1 MSKRI
6 LLTTISVL
14 VVLLLSLAIVAPA
27 SADQS
32 VTVTVLDSQG
42 NAIPSVTVQ
51 FSQNNFSTYVSTTT
65 NGAGVA
71 TKDLADGTWKVR
83 ALYHNTSAIQT
94 LDTNDSNSL
103 TFYTSQSEARVYK
116 HDGTPFPDVLV
127 RFSPSSG
134 FGVYVSANTDSTG
147 LATAELFPATV
158 YLRAS
163 VSGTSADQSM
173 ALAGDSTSYGQS
185 SLVTFYTSESRVVV
199 QNCSG
204 SPKIEGARAQ
214 FFHDGTHGTYVSV
227 YTDANGVA
235 STELFPGSHDVQASM
250 NFTAEIKT
258 YTLAGDGK
266 TAGQSTTTTFNPTKV
281 AFAYNGPIHIW
292 TGSYWATFTNPSYM
306 FSATVKFRFGGGGG
320 YEVDVPISGCE
331 MEKTAVTIKLLDS
344 GSHGLDGGIAQ
355 YNLGGWQTAGTT
367 NSDGEVFVLIDGL
380 QNTLAFRMYWEDT
393 YIQKN
398 QNVSVD
404 STVVFQTVL
413 VKMELHSSSGAQLEG
428 EGQVNSG
435 AWKTLGNT
443 PTAGKEL
450 LPKTYAFRIYYE
462 DTYIQKNQNV
472 DDGNTLVVFDTVLVK
487 MELHSSLGAQL
498 TGEGQVNS
506 GSWKTLGDT
515 PTAGKELL
523 PKTYAFR
530 IYYEDTYIQKNQN
543 VADDPLVVF
552 ETVRVQMELHSS
564 SGAQLTGEGQVNSG
578 NWKTMGLTP
587 TASNDGGKELLPK
600 TYAFRIYYED
610 TYIQKNQNV
619 DDGNTL
625 VVFDTV
631 LVKME
636 LHSSL
641 GAQLTGEGQ
650 VNSGSWKTLGDTPT
664 AGKELL
670 PKTYAFR
677 IYYEDTYIQ
686 KNQNVADDPLV
697 VFETVRVQME
707 LHSSSGAQLT
717 GEGQVNSGN
726 WKTMGLTPTASNDGG
741 KELLPKTYAFRIYY
755 EDTYIQKN
763 QNVSDGNNL
772 VVFDTVLV
780 TMKLLDADN
789 NELAAGAQVNSGSWK
804 TFGDGTT
811 TTTMELLPKTY
822 AFRVYYEDTYIQ
834 MNQNVGADPIVIFR
848 GTAVTIQFTGNI
860 QYNSGGWKTFTKPT
874 MTLLPKTY
882 AFRFSA
888 PGYPTVQKNIQ
899 ITGSEMQL
907 SIAYIML
914 LNSAGNPIAGGE
926 GQYNVGGWQSAGNS
940 NSQGVAL
947 AVIDGLQN
955 TLAFRMYYE
964 DTYIQKNQ
972 NIANDSFVIFQTVL
986 VKMELHSSLGAQL
999 TGEGQ
1004 VNSGSWKS
1012 LGNTPTAGKELLP
1025 KTYAFRIY
1033 YEDTYIEK
1041 SQNVGNDPL
1050 VVFDTVLVKMELHS
1064 SQGTQLTG
1072 EGQVDSGSWKS
1083 LGNTPTAGM
1092 ELLPKTYA
1100 FRIYY
1105 EDTYI
1110 QKNQNVAS
1118 DPLVVFE
1125 TVLVKMELHSSSGG
1139 QLTGEGQVNSGTW
1152 KSLGNTPT
1160 AGMELLPATYAFRI
1174 YYEDTYIQK
1183 NQNVASDPLVIFET
1197 VLVKMELHSSSG
1209 AMLTGEGQ
1217 VNSGTWKSLGN
1228 TPTAGMELLPA
1239 TYAFRIY
1246 YEDTY
1251 IQENQNVASDQLVVF
1266 NTVLVTVRLV
1276 DSGSNDLVGD
1286 AQVNSGTWKSLGNT
1300 PTDGK
1305 ELLPTT
1311 YAFRVYYDDTYTQK
1325 NQNVSGN
1332 PEVIFTQ

>member
-380 QNTLAFRMYWEDT
+380 QNTLAFRVYWEDT

-413 VKMELHSSSGAQLEG
+413 VKMELHSSLGAQLEG

-530 IYYEDTYIQKNQN
+530 IYYEDTY
-543 VADDPLVVF
+543 V
-552 ETVRVQMELHSS
+552 
-564 SGAQLTGEGQVNSG
+564 
-578 NWKTMGLTP
+578 
-587 TASNDGGKELLPK
+587 
-600 TYAFRIYYED
+600 
-610 TYIQKNQNV
+610 
-619 DDGNTL
+619 
-625 VVFDTV
+625 
-631 LVKME
+631 
-636 LHSSL
+636 
-641 GAQLTGEGQ
+641 
-650 VNSGSWKTLGDTPT
+650 
-664 AGKELL
+664 
-670 PKTYAFR
+670 
-677 IYYEDTYIQ
+677 Q

>member
-413 VKMELHSSSGAQLEG
+413 VKMELHSSLGAQLEG

-530 IYYEDTYIQKNQN
+530 IYYEDTY
-543 VADDPLVVF
+543 V
-552 ETVRVQMELHSS
+552 
-564 SGAQLTGEGQVNSG
+564 
-578 NWKTMGLTP
+578 
-587 TASNDGGKELLPK
+587 
-600 TYAFRIYYED
+600 
-610 TYIQKNQNV
+610 
-619 DDGNTL
+619 
-625 VVFDTV
+625 
-631 LVKME
+631 
-636 LHSSL
+636 
-641 GAQLTGEGQ
+641 
-650 VNSGSWKTLGDTPT
+650 
-664 AGKELL
+664 
-670 PKTYAFR
+670 
-677 IYYEDTYIQ
+677 Q

>member
-530 IYYEDTYIQKNQN
+530 IYYEDTY
-543 VADDPLVVF
+543 V
-552 ETVRVQMELHSS
+552 
-564 SGAQLTGEGQVNSG
+564 
-578 NWKTMGLTP
+578 
-587 TASNDGGKELLPK
+587 
-600 TYAFRIYYED
+600 
-610 TYIQKNQNV
+610 
-619 DDGNTL
+619 
-625 VVFDTV
+625 
-631 LVKME
+631 
-636 LHSSL
+636 
-641 GAQLTGEGQ
+641 
-650 VNSGSWKTLGDTPT
+650 
-664 AGKELL
+664 
-670 PKTYAFR
+670 
-677 IYYEDTYIQ
+677 Q

-1139 QLTGEGQVNSGTW
+1139 LLTGEGQVNSGTW

>member
-380 QNTLAFRMYWEDT
+380 QNTLAFRVYWEDT

-530 IYYEDTYIQKNQN
+530 IYYEDTY
-543 VADDPLVVF
+543 V
-552 ETVRVQMELHSS
+552 
-564 SGAQLTGEGQVNSG
+564 
-578 NWKTMGLTP
+578 
-587 TASNDGGKELLPK
+587 
-600 TYAFRIYYED
+600 
-610 TYIQKNQNV
+610 
-619 DDGNTL
+619 
-625 VVFDTV
+625 
-631 LVKME
+631 
-636 LHSSL
+636 
-641 GAQLTGEGQ
+641 
-650 VNSGSWKTLGDTPT
+650 
-664 AGKELL
+664 
-670 PKTYAFR
+670 
-677 IYYEDTYIQ
+677 Q